1 MPSAP
6 TQANQAS
13 FGCKPR
19 SNSVFDSAVV
29 QPRRDVRFP
38 GCDEGRL
45 LNKPGLN
52 IELKDGRKKK
62 F

>member
-1 MPSAP
+1 M
-6 TQANQAS
+6 
-13 FGCKPR
+13 
-19 SNSVFDSAVV
+19 FDSAVV